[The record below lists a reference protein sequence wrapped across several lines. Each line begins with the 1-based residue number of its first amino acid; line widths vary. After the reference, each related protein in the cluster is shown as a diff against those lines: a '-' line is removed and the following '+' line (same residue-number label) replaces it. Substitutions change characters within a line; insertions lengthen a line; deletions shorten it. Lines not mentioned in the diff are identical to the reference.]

1 MGVLAGGLI
10 VAISPLIVGY
20 YNITAETAA
29 IAMELMRSV
38 GVVTVFTLS
47 GSILTK
53 GVLRGGGDTRF
64 LMIDDILFLWCVS
77 VPLGYFAGIVW
88 GWPPFW
94 IFFSLRIDHAIKVAW
109 CIFRLRSGKWMKKIS
124 SVD

>member
-1 MGVLAGGLI
+1 M
-10 VAISPLIVGY
+10 AISPFVVSF
-20 YNITAETAA
+20 YNITAGTAA
-29 IAMELMRSV
+29 IALELMRSV

-64 LMIDDILFLWCVS
+64 LMIADILFLWCLS
-77 VPLGYFAGIVW
+77 VPLGALAGLVW

-94 IFFSLRIDHAIKVAW
+94 AFFSLRIDHAVKVIW
-109 CIFRLRSGKWMKKIS
+109 CLFRLRGGKWIKKIRAAGS
-124 SVD
+124 DAT